1 MCVSRNPVNRDNEN
15 RQGERTMTPITN
27 RLQTFYVPVL
37 HAPAGTFIPARVVF
51 LAPVQEPA
59 DDPDPLA
66 TIRVKRSNAVQV
78 AA

>member
-1 MCVSRNPVNRDNEN
+1 
-15 RQGERTMTPITN
+15 MTPISN
-27 RLQTFYVPVL
+27 RLQTLFVPVPY
-37 HAPAGTFIPARVVF
+37 APMGTFTPARVVF

-66 TIRVKRSNAVQV
+66 TIRAKRLSAVQV